1 MNYKT
6 KSGLKIISNNRKAKF
21 NYFFKEFFEAGI
33 VLNGSEVKSLR
44 EGKANISESYAFDE
58 NGEIFLSTCVDCPS
72 IDHVFHFKSVKEID
86 DMIVSS
92 GFKIIDKLVLPVEDK
107 PMDEIIKRKITINYC
122 ALLKKK

>member
-1 MNYKT
+1 MGEVLEHVDKPHELLE
-6 KSGLKIISNNRKAKF
+6 KIHGLIA
-21 NYFFKEFFEAGI
+21 
-33 VLNGSEVKSLR
+33 
-44 EGKANISESYAFDE
+44 E

-86 DMIVSS
+86 DMIESS